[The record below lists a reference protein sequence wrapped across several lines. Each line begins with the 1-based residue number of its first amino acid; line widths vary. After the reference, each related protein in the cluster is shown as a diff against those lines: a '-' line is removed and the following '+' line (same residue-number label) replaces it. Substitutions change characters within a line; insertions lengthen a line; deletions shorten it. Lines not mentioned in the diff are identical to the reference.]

1 MEKTRLTYRVP
12 YADTDK
18 MGVVYYANYLVYF
31 ERVRNEMLRESGLTY
46 LEMEIQGVL
55 LPVVEVSCRYKLPAV
70 YDDVLEIFGWFDEVG
85 TARIKIAC
93 EIKREREL
101 LTSGYTIHA
110 CLSAK
115 TKKPIRIPHEVKER
129 LIVK

>member
-1 MEKTRLTYRVP
+1 MEKTRVAYRVP

-31 ERVRNEMLRESGLTY
+31 ERVRNEMLRESGLSY
-46 LEMEIQGVL
+46 LDMEIQGVI
-55 LPVVEVSCRYKLPAV
+55 LPVVEVSCIYKSPAL
-70 YDDVLEIFGWFDEVG
+70 YDDVLEIFGWFDEIT
-85 TARIKIAC
+85 TARIKINC
-93 EIKREREL
+93 EIIRNSKL

-115 TKKPIRIPHEVKER
+115 TRKPIRIPQGVKEC
-129 LIVK
+129 LSLK